1 MDECGNILARRV
13 RMFHRAATAELKNWE
28 ESMSKQKTYTQNSQ
42 LELPV
47 FADVSLSG
55 FRKPKSDKGTFVRF
69 FTDEDKRRIKCMNS
83 SSEKYTW

>member
-1 MDECGNILARRV
+1 MAGCGSIRARRV
-13 RMFHRAATAELKNWE
+13 SMFHRAATAQLKNWE
-28 ESMSKQKTYTQNSQ
+28 ESMSKQKNYTQNSQ

-47 FADVSLSG
+47 FADVSSSG
-55 FRKPKSDKGTFVRF
+55 FRKPKSDKGAFVRF